1 MSQKAERPVLSGQ
14 RIKTRKRDEREK
26 NDPTG
31 FRDAVIAG
39 LEAAEDLEQISKFL
53 DLAGNKLDY
62 RRYGE
67 VLFDIL
73 IAGGLL
79 VPGGSI
85 SQDGEKPRTDRCI
98 FAAPEDMES
107 MRNHEQIFTRL
118 TRRYKYLEKMFEEEM
133 KKVLIFIKG
142 FTALERLKLAR
153 MTALWMANNS
163 VPPHVLLVLSNEHLT
178 KDGIAFD
185 FLLEVFVT
193 FKQEK
198 GTAPLVAALRKG
210 GLDNRML
217 DFLPINKRS
226 EETLKAA
233 FVEKELSDI
242 FKLHKAQASQEAKRE
257 LTQLLFDDINDNK
270 STKDITADVK
280 DLSAKSNIPEHE
292 VVGLIWTT
300 VMSLAEW
307 NKKEELVA
315 EQALKHL
322 RNFTPLF
329 GAFATANRSEMALL
343 LKVQEFCYENMNFMK
358 AFQKIVLLFYKTE
371 VVSED
376 SILKWYKEGH
386 SNKGKMHFLEQMKK
400 FIEWL
405 QNAEEET
412 ESEEED

>member
-14 RIKTRKRDEREK
+14 RIKARKRDEREK

-39 LEAAEDLEQISKFL
+39 LEASEDLEQIYKFL
-53 DLAGNKLDY
+53 DNTGNKLDY

-85 SQDGEKPRTDRCI
+85 SQDGEKPRTDCCI
-98 FAAPEDMES
+98 FAASEDMES
-107 MRNHEQIFTRL
+107 MRNHEQIFQRL
-118 TRRYKYLEKMFEEEM
+118 MRRHKYLEKMFEEEM

-142 FTALERLKLAR
+142 FTPLERLKLAR
-153 MTALWMANNS
+153 MTALWIVNNS
-163 VPPHVLLVLSNEHLT
+163 IPPHVLLVLNNEHLT
-178 KDGIAFD
+178 KNGLALE

-193 FKQEK
+193 IKQEK
-198 GTAPLVAALRKG
+198 GNASLVTVLRKG
-210 GLDNRML
+210 GLDNRLL

-226 EETLKAA
+226 EEHLKSV
-233 FVEKELSDI
+233 FIEKDLADI
-242 FKLHKAQASQEAKRE
+242 FKLHMAQASQQVKRE
-257 LTQLLFDDINDNK
+257 LSQLLIDDINDNK
-270 STKDITADVK
+270 TTKDIIANIKET
-280 DLSAKSNIPEHE
+280 STKSNIPEQE
-292 VVGLIWTT
+292 VIGLIWST

-322 RNFTPLF
+322 RTYTPLF
-329 GAFATANRSEMALL
+329 GAFTVTQRSEMTLL

-358 AFQKIVLLFYKTE
+358 AFHKIVLLFYKTE

-405 QNAEEET
+405 QNAEEES